1 MVFSFSPRLRGEPG
15 NSNGRVTH
23 SPKDIQPGARS
34 SRYDGSLRPVRRMTR
49 LDSYLVYA
57 ESHRATVCAVGGVMV
72 VLIAWA
78 DWILPNTS
86 VGFLYLIPVL
96 LAAPALNGYQIL
108 TMAVLCGY
116 LREALDPLQ
125 SAGLPM
131 VPNPANWAAGSFGRF
146 TVAAC
151 GFAMTGFFVR
161 ELNQRRQLLMEHLA
175 ERERQMLRQ
184 QETELQVRMLI

>member
-1 MVFSFSPRLRGEPG
+1 
-15 NSNGRVTH
+15 
-23 SPKDIQPGARS
+23 
-34 SRYDGSLRPVRRMTR
+34 MTR

-57 ESHRATVCAVGGVMV
+57 ESHRATVCAIGGVMV
-72 VLIAWA
+72 MLIAWA

-86 VGFLYLIPVL
+86 VGFLYLIPIL

-125 SAGLPM
+125 SAGIAGSPAPM

-161 ELNQRRQLLMEHLA
+161 ELNQPQA
-175 ERERQMLRQ
+175 
-184 QETELQVRMLI
+184 VA

>member
-1 MVFSFSPRLRGEPG
+1 MGFSFSPRLRGEPG

-49 LDSYLVYA
+49 LDSSLVYA

-108 TMAVLCGY
+108 SMAAVCGY

-125 SAGLPM
+125 FAGMAGSPEPM
-131 VPNPANWAAGSFGRF
+131 VPNPANWAAGSYGRF

-161 ELNQRRQLLMEHLA
+161 ELDQRREVPWVLA
-175 ERERQMLRQ
+175 EGG
-184 QETELQVRMLI
+184 